1 MTYNK
6 PVEMYPKGCVSFF
19 VRKSNPRY
27 KIKRG
32 NALPEAARQRP
43 RRGGWA
49 ALHGRAFDPGFAV
62 CVARRA
68 KVLLTGRLVRGSVE
82 REKKLRKIVRNLVQ
96 VAGARVWAQGI
107 VQNDGIS
114 RQPEQDA
121 GKILS
126 K

>member
-1 MTYNK
+1 
-6 PVEMYPKGCVSFF
+6 MYPKGCVSFF

-32 NALPEAARQRP
+32 NALPEAAPQRP

-62 CVARRA
+62 CAARRA

-82 REKKLRKIVRNLVQ
+82 REKKLRKTRKIRFDLLIFQ
-96 VAGARVWAQGI
+96 SCPDRQKSCAGCR
-107 VQNDGIS
+107 S
-114 RQPEQDA
+114 A
-121 GKILS
+121 GMGAGDCAE
-126 K
+126 